1 MCHYYSH
8 SANGKKDEL
17 SIRDEGSYNRWS
29 CLKISLS
36 ESPRLFLKQSLAQ
49 TKYHQAYKYKNTLKY
64 IAININQSQ
73 KDKHNMIPLTGG
85 TQSSQNHR
93 DRKQN
98 GGCQGLEGGENE
110 EVVFDGYRIQF
121 YKMKRVVEMDGGGW
135 QHNIMNIFNSTE
147 LLKIVKMV
155 NFIFCIFYHN
165 KNWKNT

>member
-1 MCHYYSH
+1 MCHYYSQL
-8 SANGKKDEL
+8 ANGKKDEL

-73 KDKHNMIPLTGG
+73 KDKHHMISLTGG

-98 GGCQGLEGGENE
+98 GGCQGAKESINSLSLKISSLS
-110 EVVFDGYRIQF
+110 FRFIILIF
-121 YKMKRVVEMDGGGW
+121 YNMKRIYGDGCGNGY
-135 QHNIMNIFNSTE
+135 IMF
-147 LLKIVKMV
+147 
-155 NFIFCIFYHN
+155 
-165 KNWKNT
+165 